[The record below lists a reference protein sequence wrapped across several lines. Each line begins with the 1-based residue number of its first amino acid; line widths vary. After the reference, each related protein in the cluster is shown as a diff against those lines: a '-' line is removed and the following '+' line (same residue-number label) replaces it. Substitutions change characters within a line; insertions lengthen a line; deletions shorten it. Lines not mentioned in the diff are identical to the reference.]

1 MNNSS
6 QMSTTEARNADTVAG
21 LRRVRS
27 MGDLQPPRTSRRH
40 HRDRIRHSQHPLGL
54 SDARRDQILNR
65 STIGSPSSATPP
77 DTSTAAATVS
87 GMWAPPPLMMQQ
99 MEEAQAHHR
108 GAANLLNQPQRQHN
122 LSWYSKIM
130 AFFGY
135 GRGASHSRRLL
146 VSLLW
151 NLALGF
157 AQARLVRS
165 DRGTL
170 GRLSK
175 HGKPNDAGANRMDS
189 MLSSS
194 GCLVLSLG
202 GEGSASLRSHL
213 LGLETGSPAPNDA
226 EAANTE
232 PSMNQTNA
240 GLRRQSVPP
249 PTSRPSRN
257 STMDGRDPRDPP
269 PPPIRPILY
278 TRLSL
283 LSSLLTLSWFLTAH
297 ILEYTSINTC
307 RFSSPHLWWLVFGIL
322 CLMYIMVLEVVLI
335 GFVVFVIAPILFL
348 CWNILLM
355 CLGRHPLQNP
365 SLIKPEIGKLP
376 KSVVDRIPLV
386 MYIPPSP
393 EDSKSP
399 VTIPEA
405 VHAYPPKTTVK
416 PSTPSRRFK
425 FLRIS
430 RKKQT
435 ASTSEKGEG
444 GEDKKSPSGKGAE
457 DPQTWEN
464 QWEQSEYPF
473 VKLEGNRAACAIC
486 LMDFEEPKRVQLGNE
501 GKPMRSDDGKTDS
514 LAGEPPAT
522 DADTTLVEPSS
533 GVQEIGVETPS
544 SEIDEDKLRLT
555 DAGEGAQPLRLLACG
570 HVFHKTCLDPW
581 LIDVSGRCPVCQRAV
596 QVPAQSKK
604 KNNGNRNR
612 S

>member
-77 DTSTAAATVS
+77 DASTAAATVS

-99 MEEAQAHHR
+99 LEEAQAHHR

-157 AQARLVRS
+157 AQFVVIVALLAVSANTESPTMPGLTEWTACSRPLGVWCCLWVGRVALACVLTYWGWKR
-165 DRGTL
+165 DR
-170 GRLSK
+170 
-175 HGKPNDAGANRMDS
+175 
-189 MLSSS
+189 
-194 GCLVLSLG
+194 
-202 GEGSASLRSHL
+202 EG
-213 LGLETGSPAPNDA
+213 PAPNDA

-232 PSMNQTNA
+232 PSLNQTNA
-240 GLRRQSVPP
+240 GLRRQSVPQ

-399 VTIPEA
+399 VTVPEA

-464 QWEQSEYPF
+464 QWVQSEYPF

-514 LAGEPPAT
+514 LAGELPAT